1 MTPTRRAG
9 AGTALWLYKT
19 EPSEFS
25 WADLVKKGRTT
36 WDGISNNQALI
47 YLRQAQAGD
56 RVLVYHTG
64 SVKAI
69 VGLARVTRG
78 AYPDPKKKDERLVV
92 VDLEPVRPL
101 REPVTLTRIKA
112 APGLAAFPLVRISRL
127 SIMPVAPAESTHLL
141 ALAGETGW

>member
-1 MTPTRRAG
+1 MSPTRRGG

-25 WADLVKKGRTT
+25 WADLVRKGGTT
-36 WDGISNNQALI
+36 WDGVANNQALI

-56 RVLVYHTG
+56 RVLLYHTG
-64 SVKAI
+64 SVKSI

-78 AYPDPKKKDERLVV
+78 PYPDPRKKDERLVV
-92 VDLEPVRPL
+92 VDLEPIRAL
-101 REPVTLTRIKA
+101 KEPVSLARIKA
-112 APGLAAFPLVRISRL
+112 APGLASFPLVKISRL

-141 ALAGETGW
+141 ALAGEKGW